1 MKFLESIGAKFG
13 ACQNAY
19 TSVDETV
26 YELTVPS
33 DDPKLLE
40 QAFSVL
46 AQFASAVR
54 CACIWVILS
63 PVFMSSFCINSIIIV
78 NNFRRCSP
86 EDLQVERGPVLEEW
100 RMGKD
105 SVGRAQEAH
114 WELILQGSKVL
125 GNLHII
131 SPCAC
136 QCMCHRGPEFSFD
149 PVFCV
154 CVAQYAQRLPIGLK
168 EIIQGAPADVVR
180 SFYERWYRPEHQAV
194 VVTGDFD
201 PEAVV
206 AMLTEKLEG
215 CQSRDPSPAPA
226 IPRSSTFLNTSIHVK
241 RALSDSHDIIALT

>member
-1 MKFLESIGAKFG
+1 M
-13 ACQNAY
+13 
-19 TSVDETV
+19 
-26 YELTVPS
+26 
-33 DDPKLLE
+33 
-40 QAFSVL
+40 
-46 AQFASAVR
+46 
-54 CACIWVILS
+54 
-63 PVFMSSFCINSIIIV
+63 
-78 NNFRRCSP
+78 
-86 EDLQVERGPVLEEW
+86 ERGPVLEEW

-125 GNLHII
+125 DQHGNLHII
-131 SPCAC
+131 SPCTC

-226 IPRSSTFLNTSIHVK
+226 IPRSSTFLNTSMYVK